1 MYRDIAG
8 VDTASGNDPKQA
20 MKNDMQA
27 GSKLSITTKKA
38 LIADALSS
46 EIQGGKYKI
55 GDRLPSEPDLS
66 QRFGV
71 SRHTV
76 RAALR
81 LLHGQGLVTSQQGVG
96 TLVQE
101 TRLLSHYRHGFSSA
115 EDLLQYAAT
124 TRVRVIDRV
133 EVAVDAGMAHQFG
146 CKPGE
151 HWWRIRTVRSE
162 PTGRFVV
169 AYSEIHIPLAFGAV
183 LKDKARSRQPIFA
196 LIESRFH
203 QTIGEI
209 QQDITCLAR
218 LTPEESGYLK
228 VPPDSPGMQIT
239 RRYFGTGGRVL
250 EVARTVHPSELFKY
264 SMRVQLRHGA

>member
-1 MYRDIAG
+1 MYRDISAAAN
-8 VDTASGNDPKQA
+8 ASGC
-20 MKNDMQA
+20 DMQHDMKSDMQS
-27 GSKLSITTKKA
+27 GSKLSTTTKQA

-101 TRLLSHYRHGFSSA
+101 TRLLSHYSHGFSSA
-115 EDLLQYAAT
+115 EDLLQYATT

-133 EVAVDAGMAHQFG
+133 EVGVDADMAHQFG

-151 HWWRIRTVRSE
+151 HWWRVRTVRSE

-183 LKDKARSRQPIFA
+183 LKDTARSRQPIFA

-203 QTIGEI
+203 ETIGEI

-228 VPPDSPGMQIT
+228 LPPDSPGMQIT
-239 RRYFGTGGRVL
+239 RRYLGTGGRVL
-250 EVARTVHPSELFKY
+250 EVARSVHPSELFKY